1 MKSYTWRGIHSPLIF
16 LIPIFLFF
24 SPLSSQEAEIILPE
38 VTTYIPAQVE
48 HKLVITAEMLEAEH
62 IESLSQVMERSGI
75 QNLSY
80 GAYGLDNKPSIR
92 GFTDETVRVVIDGIC
107 VNNAQYGTFDFSSV
121 NMAAVEKIE
130 IVRGGFTEGVE
141 DEGAVGGV
149 IYITTK
155 KIELQKTLSA
165 EAAAKTYFNL
175 NLPLDSVFQKLT
187 FAGNVG
193 EQTFINSGLSLNY
206 AQNLYLFKNEKNVLM
221 QRKNAQVMDGQGN
234 LSLTHYFGDGNYISV
249 SDLIYAGNKH
259 APGVIYS
266 QTPGLQRDINNNL
279 SFSIYNPAVAGLFNL
294 QNSLSWLCNNR
305 AYKENTNDAFSNES
319 FHYINTIKYTGTAD
333 FYSLAGGRFRQ
344 SIGFSADYTY
354 LRSTNDGTHNQFSGV
369 VKETSKLVLGKL
381 FTGTITLSLPF
392 AVKLCINDDKANFAF
407 VPKAGIAW
415 NFTYIQLTLDGYR
428 MVQFPNMDDLFWE
441 GSGYHGNPNLIPES
455 GWGADFGI
463 ALRNLPIE
471 ASVIVFSNYYK
482 DKIQWGS
489 KTTQNLS
496 SAFYL
501 GVDFSLAAQ
510 FWKGLFEIEING
522 EYLYNRLLDESSP
535 YTYGKRIM
543 WTPDFVCSMVC
554 GLNFELAKIRLSAEY
569 TGLRYKDNMNC
580 YFLKPYLLVNLAVE
594 GAPIKGKFAPFL
606 KLDNLLNWNYQT
618 IEDFPM
624 PGISLTVGA
633 RYKFF

>member
-1 MKSYTWRGIHSPLIF
+1 MRGKQSPLLFFILFF
-16 LIPIFLFF
+16 LIF
-24 SPLSSQEAEIILPE
+24 SSLSSQEAEIILPE

-107 VNNAQYGTFDFSSV
+107 VNNAQYGTFDFSAIDISSI
-121 NMAAVEKIE
+121 EKIE
-130 IVRGGFTEGVE
+130 IIRGGFTEGVE

-155 KIELQKTLSA
+155 KTELKNTLFA
-165 EAAAKTYFNL
+165 EAAAKTFFNL
-175 NLPLDSVFQKLT
+175 NLPIDSVFQKLT
-187 FAGNVG
+187 FAGNLG

-234 LSLTHYFGDGNYISV
+234 ISLTHYFGDGNYFSF

-259 APGVIYS
+259 APGPMYS
-266 QTPGLQRDINNNL
+266 TTPGLQRDINNNL

-305 AYKENTNDAFSNES
+305 AYKENTNNAASPES

-344 SIGFSADYTY
+344 SVGISSDFTH
-354 LRSTNDGTHNQFSGV
+354 LRSTNDGIHNQFSGV
-369 VKETSKLVLGKL
+369 LKETSKLVLGTL
-381 FTGTITLSLPF
+381 FTGNVTLSLPL
-392 AVKLCINDDKANFAF
+392 AVKLCINDTKANFAF

-415 NFTYIQLTLDGYR
+415 DFSYVQFTMDAYR

-455 GWGADFGI
+455 GWGADLGI
-463 ALRNLPIE
+463 ALKNLPVE
-471 ASVIVFSNYYK
+471 ASVTLFSNYYK
-482 DKIQWGS
+482 DKIAWGS
-489 KTTQNLS
+489 RTTQNIS

-501 GVDFSLAAQ
+501 GVDFSLDAK
-510 FWKGLFEIEING
+510 FWKGLFEIEVNG
-522 EYLYNRLLDESSP
+522 EYLYNRLLDESNS

-543 WTPDFVCSMVC
+543 WTPDFVCSAVFA
-554 GLNFELAKIRLSAEY
+554 LNFELAKIRLSAEY
-569 TGLRYKDNMNC
+569 TGIRYKDNTNL
-580 YFLKPYLLVNLAVE
+580 YFLKPYVLLNLAAE
-594 GAPIKGKFAPFL
+594 GTPIKGKFTPFL

-624 PGISLTVGA
+624 PGISLTFGA

>member
-1 MKSYTWRGIHSPLIF
+1 MKQFVWRGIHSPLIF
-16 LIPIFLFF
+16 LIPIFLLF

-107 VNNAQYGTFDFSSV
+107 VNNVQYGTFDFSSV

-130 IVRGGFTEGVE
+130 IIRGGFTEGVE
-141 DEGAVGGV
+141 DEGSVGGV

-155 KIELQKTLSA
+155 KIESKKTLSA
-165 EAAAKTYFNL
+165 EVAAKTYFNF
-175 NLPLDSVFQKLT
+175 NLPIDSVFQKLT
-187 FAGNVG
+187 FAGNLG
-193 EQTFINSGLSLNY
+193 EQTFINSGLSVNY

-234 LSLTHYFGDGNYISV
+234 ISLTHYFGDGNYFSF

-259 APGVIYS
+259 APGPMYS
-266 QTPGLQRDINNNL
+266 TTPGLQRDINNNL

-294 QNSLSWLCNNR
+294 QNNLSWLCNNR
-305 AYKENTNDAFSNES
+305 AYKENTNNAASPES

-344 SIGFSADYTY
+344 SVGISSDFTH
-354 LRSTNDGTHNQFSGV
+354 LRSTNDGIHNQFSGV
-369 VKETSKLVLGKL
+369 LKETSKLVLGTL
-381 FTGTITLSLPF
+381 FTGNVTLSLPL
-392 AVKLCINDDKANFAF
+392 AVKLCINDTKANFAF

-415 NFTYIQLTLDGYR
+415 DFSYVQFTIDAYR

-441 GSGYHGNPNLIPES
+441 GSDYHGNPNLIPES
-455 GWGADFGI
+455 GWGADLGI
-463 ALRNLPIE
+463 ALKNLPVE
-471 ASVIVFSNYYK
+471 ASVTLFSNYYK
-482 DKIQWGS
+482 DKIAWGS
-489 KTTQNLS
+489 RTTQNIS

-501 GVDFSLAAQ
+501 GVDFSLDAK
-510 FWKGLFEIEING
+510 FWKGLFEIEVNG
-522 EYLYNRLLDESSP
+522 EYLYNRLLDESNS

-543 WTPDFVCSMVC
+543 WTPDFVCSAVFA
-554 GLNFELAKIRLSAEY
+554 LNLELAKIRLSAEY
-569 TGLRYKDNMNC
+569 TGIRYKDNTNL
-580 YFLKPYLLVNLAVE
+580 YFLKPYVLLNLAAE
-594 GAPIKGKFAPFL
+594 GTPIKGKFTPFL
-606 KLDNLLNWNYQT
+606 KFDNLLNWNYQT

-624 PGISLTVGA
+624 PGISLTFGA